1 MTHDTGLAQILR
13 DALQGDPVIEKRMM
27 GGLTFMVHGHMLC
40 GVHTGG
46 AMVRVGKPNHAA
58 ALAIPGVGPMTFTG
72 RAGRCVRCGLR
83 RRRPPWPASGNGPGL
98 HPDPSREMRLSDDH

>member
-40 GVHTGG
+40 GVHKGG
-46 AMVRVGKPNHAA
+46 AMVRVGKPNYAA

-72 RAGRCVRCGLR
+72 RPMAGLVDVSDAACADDAR
-83 RRRPPWPASGNGPGL
+83 RGQLLAMARAFIQTLPAK
-98 HPDPSREMRLSDDH
+98 